1 MAAILLGERAGGNEG
16 ANFCREDMVDR
27 YWFIMP
33 VAPYFVALSVPMD
46 SLAFI
51 ILFDV
56 VDSFVLRFMILSGFT
71 SGPPM
76 VVFFGK
82 S

>member
-1 MAAILLGERAGGNEG
+1 MAAILLGESAGGKDG
-16 ANFCREDMVDR
+16 ANFCREDMLDR
-27 YWFIMP
+27 YWVIIP
-33 VAPYFVALSVPMD
+33 AALYFVALSAPMD

-56 VDSFVLRFMILSGFT
+56 VDSFVLRFMILSVFT
-71 SGPPM
+71 SLPLM
-76 VVFFGK
+76 VLFGQ